1 MPNPSGGN
9 QFGNFTLQPAY
20 GDVAKQTELTREAP
34 VSGAAVAGRAL
45 NAPRRGER
53 QTMRGQPQPAQ
64 APQQQPQAGAQQAAP
79 PTPKISPQAWQAQSW
94 QQIAAIPGA
103 SPLVQQY
110 AARAQSGT

>member
-1 MPNPSGGN
+1 MPNPGGGN

-20 GDVAKQTELTREAP
+20 GDVKKQTELTREAP
-34 VSGAAVAGRAL
+34 VSGAPVAGRAL

-53 QTMRGQPQPAQ
+53 QAMRGPS
-64 APQQQPQAGAQQAAP
+64 QQQPQPGVQQQAP
-79 PTPKISPQAWQAQSW
+79 PTPEIAPQAWQAQSW

-110 AARAQSGT
+110 AQRAQQSA